1 MARRISLREFQQSV
15 VERLRDLSSRKTFAS
30 KLGFLVGNERWLVN
44 LADVSEVLPVP
55 LFIPVPQTR
64 DWFRGIANVRGKLYA
79 VADFSAFQQGE
90 SIATGS
96 ERRVLLI
103 QDRLIEASGLLVS
116 RMLGL
121 RNPDN
126 FEHISGMDER
136 RPWIAARYRDAAGD
150 TWLEL
155 DVGALGRDPGYLNV
169 GQTANL
175 LAA

>member
-30 KLGFLVGNERWLVN
+30 KLGFLVGDERWLVN

-55 LFIPVPQTR
+55 SFIPVPQTR

-79 VADFSAFQQGE
+79 VADFSAFQHGQPTAAG
-90 SIATGS
+90 A

-103 QDRLIEASGLLVS
+103 QDRIIEASGLLVS

-126 FEHISGMDER
+126 FERISGTDEQ

-150 TWLEL
+150 IWLEL
-155 DVGALGRDPGYLNV
+155 DVGTLGRDPGYLNV
-169 GQTANL
+169 GHAAGL
-175 LAA
+175 LIA